1 MDSTWMLKRDFKKR
15 TQNWAEEG
23 VELDPVEGAV
33 NTVDLYG
40 MKFPKTKTRKKRDNS
55 ELPHSFVRLQS
66 PRGACPGFSWI
77 SIASVTVDAQHALH
91 ISTSVL

>member
-23 VELDPVEGAV
+23 VELDTVEGAV

-40 MKFPKTKTRKKRDNS
+40 MEFPKTKTRKKRDNS
-55 ELPHSFVRLQS
+55 ELPHSFDSSLPEVPVLDSRGS
-66 PRGACPGFSWI
+66 P
-77 SIASVTVDAQHALH
+77 
-91 ISTSVL
+91 